1 MTNTTSA
8 SPMTTA
14 EALDAAFS
22 GQVCE
27 LVRPDGRSRRFA
39 TNRWAGIASATDVA
53 LFIERC
59 TGSTLDIGCGPGRLT
74 GALYERGIDVL
85 GVDISREAVRQTKE
99 RGAPALCQ
107 DVFTALPGGQRW
119 QHVLLAD
126 GNVGLGGHPVRLLR
140 RMAALLNHR
149 GTILVELAGAGA
161 VFVHE
166 GVLLRVG
173 DRDSRPFD
181 WATVGV
187 DAIAEVAAAADL
199 AVVDLVSISGRHVA
213 TLASHSPG
221 A

>member
-74 GALYERGIDVL
+74 EALYERGIDVL

-107 DVFTALPGGQRW
+107 DVFTALPGG
-119 QHVLLAD
+119 
-126 GNVGLGGHPVRLLR
+126 
-140 RMAALLNHR
+140 R
-149 GTILVELAGAGA
+149 GW
-161 VFVHE
+161 
-166 GVLLRVG
+166 
-173 DRDSRPFD
+173 SR
-181 WATVGV
+181 
-187 DAIAEVAAAADL
+187 
-199 AVVDLVSISGRHVA
+199 
-213 TLASHSPG
+213 
-221 A
+221 